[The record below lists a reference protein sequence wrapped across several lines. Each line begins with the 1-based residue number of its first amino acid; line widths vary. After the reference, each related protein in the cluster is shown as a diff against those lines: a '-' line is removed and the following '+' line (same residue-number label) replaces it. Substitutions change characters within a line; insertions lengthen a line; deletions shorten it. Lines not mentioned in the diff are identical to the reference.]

1 MPTTTRMV
9 AELAKI
15 CRICR
20 YADGVCA
27 TGFRKTHERAD
38 PMCRLHGATSRGTVP
53 PTRAKASARPTQE
66 PPLVEQE
73 GEEGHQPKP
82 VGERPETAGHD
93 QMTQFVTRK
102 RLPLQCPP
110 DPLDKWIARDIQ
122 MSGQHHGGSTKHR
135 RKRTVRTVPETLPQA
150 MQARGKS
157 RQACAHCRPLH
168 APNSRRKQ
176 NLRHAVSGQA
186 GKDVAKCPRDPQKD
200 PGKEKAATRGSSH
213 TAKRRATRCSDLPR
227 WGRTRSSAMTN
238 VMWKTLL
245 QIGGTATRT

>member
-1 MPTTTRMV
+1 MPM
-9 AELAKI
+9 
-15 CRICR
+15 
-20 YADGVCA
+20 GCA
-27 TGFRKTHERAD
+27 S
-38 PMCRLHGATSRGTVP
+38 P
-53 PTRAKASARPTQE
+53 ASAKPMNELIQCAVFMVQLPGGLYLRHGQRRVRAQHRSRH
-66 PPLVEQE
+66 LWNKE

-102 RLPLQCPP
+102 RLPLQYPP

-157 RQACAHCRPLH
+157 RPACAHCRPLH

-176 NLRHAVSGQA
+176 NLRHAVSGQG

>member
-1 MPTTTRMV
+1 M
-9 AELAKI
+9 
-15 CRICR
+15 
-20 YADGVCA
+20 
-27 TGFRKTHERAD
+27 
-38 PMCRLHGATSRGTVP
+38 
-53 PTRAKASARPTQE
+53 
-66 PPLVEQE
+66 EQE

-157 RQACAHCRPLH
+157 RPACAHCRPLH

-176 NLRHAVSGQA
+176 NLRHAVSGQG
-186 GKDVAKCPRDPQKD
+186 GKDVAKGPRDPQKD
-200 PGKEKAATRGSSH
+200 PGMAETQESDQQSSEGEEADSPANPWPWAPARRPSNTGRSQGVLAERPESSSTNGGDTNYTTGASRH
-213 TAKRRATRCSDLPR
+213 TAAEPML
-227 WGRTRSSAMTN
+227 A
-238 VMWKTLL
+238 
-245 QIGGTATRT
+245 